1 MGATWWRPL
10 AMAGGGTV
18 KIFKKC
24 APNGRVYIYMGKRE
38 FVSIDGV
45 IEPIKGVVHIQD
57 YKETLKG
64 RRVFVQLVI
73 IFRHGREDDETMGL
87 SFKKELILDRTQIYP
102 PESRAEE
109 SKLQSRLLQKLGD
122 GAIPFT
128 LEFPDL
134 APNSV
139 LICADES
146 EDPANRTMGVFYDVR
161 VHLAESGDDYQGK
174 KSSTVAMGIRK
185 AQFAPSEQKLRSP
198 ASSAEKGFMFG
209 SGKLVL
215 EASLDKE
222 VYCHG
227 EDLPVHI
234 SINNHSK
241 KAVKNIRVNINQHCE
256 LTMINAQYSC
266 KVVRLESMDGCP
278 IQPGSTMNRTFVLKP
293 LAQNCTGTRGLCF
306 DAALSKVRDE
316 TNLASSSLVDTGNV
330 NDLLG
335 VIVSYS
341 IKVKLMLGGMGGELE
356 TDLPFKL
363 VHPHPDSEESI
374 RLDSEK
380 KSARTKHEAKRKK
393 FQNQDSVISEKFASK
408 DETQE
413 AQDG

>member
-1 MGATWWRPL
+1 
-10 AMAGGGTV
+10 
-18 KIFKKC
+18 
-24 APNGRVYIYMGKRE
+24 
-38 FVSIDGV
+38 
-45 IEPIKGVVHIQD
+45 
-57 YKETLKG
+57 
-64 RRVFVQLVI
+64 
-73 IFRHGREDDETMGL
+73 MGL

-161 VHLAESGDDYQGK
+161 VHLAESSDDYQGK

-198 ASSAEKGFMFG
+198 ASTAEKG
-209 SGKLVL
+209 
-215 EASLDKE
+215 
-222 VYCHG
+222 
-227 EDLPVHI
+227 
-234 SINNHSK
+234 
-241 KAVKNIRVNINQHCE
+241 
-256 LTMINAQYSC
+256 
-266 KVVRLESMDGCP
+266 
-278 IQPGSTMNRTFVLKP
+278 
-293 LAQNCTGTRGLCF
+293 
-306 DAALSKVRDE
+306 
-316 TNLASSSLVDTGNV
+316 
-330 NDLLG
+330 
-335 VIVSYS
+335 VIFSYS

-363 VHPHPDSEESI
+363 CHPHPDSEESL

-380 KSARTKHEAKRKK
+380 KSARAKHEAKRKK

-408 DETQE
+408 DETLE

>member
-1 MGATWWRPL
+1 MG
-10 AMAGGGTV
+10 
-18 KIFKKC
+18 
-24 APNGRVYIYMGKRE
+24 
-38 FVSIDGV
+38 
-45 IEPIKGVVHIQD
+45 
-57 YKETLKG
+57 
-64 RRVFVQLVI
+64 
-73 IFRHGREDDETMGL
+73 
-87 SFKKELILDRTQIYP
+87 LILDRTQIYP

-109 SKLQSRLLQKLGD
+109 SKLQLRLLQKLGD

-161 VHLAESGDDYQGK
+161 VHLAESSDDYQGK

-198 ASSAEKGFMFG
+198 ASTAEKGFMFG

-227 EDLPVHI
+227 EDLPVH
-234 SINNHSK
+234 
-241 KAVKNIRVNINQHCE
+241 VNINQHCE

-316 TNLASSSLVDTGNV
+316 TNLASSSLVETGNV

-363 VHPHPDSEESI
+363 CHPHPDSEESI

-380 KSARTKHEAKRKK
+380 KSARAKHEAKRKK

-408 DETQE
+408 DEGQE